1 MNEASDI
8 AQISIKFSYFET
20 SQESRLFCFYLS
32 NSLFCRFCAEPQV
45 FTFLVQQQTPKSGVP
60 LREIPLVNIKLYKKF
75 TGRCSNDKVWR
86 SRITCFALLETLM
99 GVVFL
104 LISLRERS
112 EDEIS
117 PPSNLEDIKW
127 LVDKI

>member
-1 MNEASDI
+1 MP
-8 AQISIKFSYFET
+8 
-20 SQESRLFCFYLS
+20 RLVLSFPILKPHRRADCFVSFLS
-32 NSLFCRFCAEPQV
+32 NSPFCRFCAEPQV